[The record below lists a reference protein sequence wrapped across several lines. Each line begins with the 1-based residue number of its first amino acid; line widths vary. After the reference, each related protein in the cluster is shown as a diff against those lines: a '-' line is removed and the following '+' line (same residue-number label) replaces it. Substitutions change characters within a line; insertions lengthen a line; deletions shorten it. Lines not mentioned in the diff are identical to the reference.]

1 LGVDILAATMDSAKR
16 RNLIERIKILGLP
29 RSDRPLPLVTLE
41 EFFVGNDDYGSIG
54 CNLSPQLGPQVFFE
68 RLNFVRSQSN
78 VQEVFV
84 EINEVAEDPTTW
96 PFADRV
102 YVLTSAAAA
111 DVERWTADLLPDSI
125 DEDFAYGE
133 PTSAPA
139 LRPGYICYGVW
150 WD

>member
-1 LGVDILAATMDSAKR
+1 MDSAKR

>member
-1 LGVDILAATMDSAKR
+1 MDSAKR

-29 RSDRPLPLVTLE
+29 GSDRPLPLVTLE

-125 DEDFAYGE
+125 DEGFAYGE

-139 LRPGYICYGVW
+139 LSPGYTCYGVW